1 MQPAGR
7 LDPQDWIT
15 APETQAVMAALTA
28 KGATV
33 RFVGGCVRDA
43 VAERAVVDIDIATP
57 DAPEAVMVL
66 LKAAHIKAVPTG
78 IAHGTITAVTGG
90 KGFEITTLR
99 RDVETD
105 GRRAVVAYTD
115 DWIEDSARRDLTFN
129 ALYCDTDGTLYDPQS
144 GLDDLRAGRVR
155 FVGDPIQRL
164 AEDVLRILRF
174 FRFQAQ
180 LDITEMDRAGL
191 AACRAAAVGLETLSG
206 ERIAQEMRKL
216 LAAQAPA
223 PTLRTMHET
232 GILAHILPTT
242 PSALDRLADLCAR
255 EAGLDLVDPMRRLAA
270 LLPDAEAATALAER
284 WRLSNKDR
292 ARLPAALT
300 PPDAFAADMSDRDQ
314 RWLLYRHGADLLID
328 WRLLA
333 GADEVSLAQTWPI
346 PRLPIKG
353 SDILALGIE
362 AGPNVGETL
371 DAVEAWWIDGDFT
384 GDADACL
391 EQARHYITPRLP

>member
-1 MQPAGR
+1 M
-7 LDPQDWIT
+7 T
-15 APETQAVMAALTA
+15 APETLAVMTALTA
-28 KGATV
+28 NGAVV

-43 VAERAVVDIDIATP
+43 VAGRAVTDIDIATP
-57 DAPEAVMVL
+57 DAPEAVMAL

-78 IAHGTITAVTGG
+78 IAHGTITAVSGG

-105 GRRAVVAYTD
+105 GRRAVVAFTD
-115 DWIEDSARRDLTFN
+115 DWVEDSARRDLTFN
-129 ALYCDTDGTLYDPQS
+129 ALYCDGDGTLYDPQS
-144 GLDDLRAGRVR
+144 GLDDLRGGRVR
-155 FVGDPIQRL
+155 FVGDPAQRL

-180 LDITEMDRAGL
+180 LGIAEMDRVGL

-216 LAAQAPA
+216 LAAGAPT
-223 PTLRTMHET
+223 PTLRLMHET
-232 GILAHILPTT
+232 GVLAHILPTT
-242 PSALDRLADLCAR
+242 SGGLDRLADLSAR
-255 EAGLDLVDPMRRLAA
+255 EVGLDLVDPIRRLSA
-270 LLPDAEAATALAER
+270 LLPGAEAATALAER

-300 PPDAFAADMSDRDQ
+300 PPDAFAADLSDRDQ

-333 GADEVSLAQTWPI
+333 GADDVSLAQTWPI
-346 PRLPIKG
+346 PRLPIRG
-353 SDILALGIE
+353 RDILALGLE
-362 AGPNVGETL
+362 AGPSVGDIL
-371 DAVEAWWIDGDFT
+371 DAVETWWIDGDFT
-384 GDADACL
+384 ADADACL
-391 EQARHYITPRLP
+391 EQARHLMTPPTP

>member
-1 MQPAGR
+1 M
-7 LDPQDWIT
+7 T
-15 APETQAVMAALTA
+15 APETQAVMTALTA
-28 KGATV
+28 NGAVV

-43 VAERAVVDIDIATP
+43 VAGRAVTDIDIATP
-57 DAPEAVMVL
+57 DAPDAVIAL

-78 IAHGTITAVTGG
+78 VEHGTITAVAGG

-105 GRRAVVAYTD
+105 GRRAVVAFTD
-115 DWIEDSARRDLTFN
+115 DWVEDSARRDLTFN
-129 ALYCDTDGTLYDPQS
+129 ALYCDGDGTLFDPQS

-155 FVGDPIQRL
+155 FVGDPAQRL

-180 LDITEMDRAGL
+180 FGAGEADRAGL
-191 AACRAAAVGLETLSG
+191 EACRAAATGLETLSG

-216 LAAQAPA
+216 LAAQAPT
-223 PTLRTMHET
+223 PTLRLMNET
-232 GILAHILPTT
+232 GVLAHVLVTT
-242 PSALDRLADLCAR
+242 SGGLDRLADLCAR
-255 EAGLDLVDPMRRLAA
+255 ESALELADPIRRLSA
-270 LLPDAEAATALAER
+270 LLPSAEAATALAER

-300 PPDAFAADMSDRDQ
+300 PPDAFAVDMSDHDQ
-314 RWLLYRHGADLLID
+314 RCLLYRHGADLLID

-333 GADEVSLAQTWPI
+333 GADDLSLALAWPI

-353 SDILALGIE
+353 RDILALGLE
-362 AGPNVGETL
+362 AGPRVGDIL
-371 DAVEAWWIDGDFT
+371 DAVETWWIDGDFT
-384 GDADACL
+384 ADADACL
-391 EQARHYITPRLP
+391 EQTRRYLTPRLP